1 MAECRR
7 MNVLCVS
14 CKHKVKRRE
23 IRHGRVPCYI
33 HIFFNSTP
41 ALAVAV
47 ASEARQRNGLL
58 QGGKA
63 AAETILEMRAA
74 GDFSAAS
81 TSVYQQRW
89 MQLFGHDF
97 AYVSADA
104 LMCAVRLHL
113 LLFG

>member
-1 MAECRR
+1 MQRKSSRDHQVLACHMLHEASEC
-7 MNVLCVS
+7 CCS
-14 CKHKVKRRE
+14 Q
-23 IRHGRVPCYI
+23 
-33 HIFFNSTP
+33 
-41 ALAVAV
+41 ALAVAT
-47 ASEARQRNGLL
+47 APEGRQRNGLL

-97 AYVSADA
+97 AYVSTMP
-104 LMCAVRLHL
+104 LCAQ
-113 LLFG
+113 